1 MALMTTRSGAPLQC
15 FKSFE
20 KRIPLNRRCR
30 HCNDSWC
37 MNLDAS
43 DNLDSCFV
51 FLVSFLLLDTRWSS
65 AWINFIIPRKL
76 TDMLNSPKPR
86 CKIFYV
92 AGGVVRRCSSSPRD
106 LELYDFQSLETSL
119 TPRQRTTGFVE
130 SGVTSPL
137 SPLRSFTPSFTWL
150 PILDIKLIYHSQQ
163 IPSHYNSRNLSPVAK
178 SILPSYSYS
187 TQPPH
192 LGRLSTPA
200 FRGILQALPGV
211 ASATWS
217 AISPWSIA
225 NSPSINFTLSI
236 ALSYLFL
243 GRAILLSVGEDSSD
257 RPGWDWAKQMRCFV
271 TFQLRHMIR
280 LWLAPFPLVF
290 CPLTFSCWF
299 PIPKSGCIALN
310 ERWRWSI
317 RVLCR
322 FLSTPPGLICGH
334 MQDGGAANGLDCAS
348 FGNWQSFTHPPRWNH
363 FVVFVWTTI
372 VRVLFISTDSIPIN
386 QSISR
391 EIKTRPTTLTTA
403 QTSTCKYMSL
413 TPLWSIALICING
426 LTVSAI
432 LSQYYFRC
440 NALMTDKPT

>member
-1 MALMTTRSGAPLQC
+1 
-15 FKSFE
+15 
-20 KRIPLNRRCR
+20 
-30 HCNDSWC
+30 

-76 TDMLNSPKPR
+76 TDMLNSPKPS

-106 LELYDFQSLETSL
+106 LELYNFQSLETSL

-163 IPSHYNSRNLSPVAK
+163 IPSHFNSRNLSPVAK

-187 TQPPH
+187 T
-192 LGRLSTPA
+192 LGLLSTPA
-200 FRGILQALPGV
+200 FWGVLQALLGV

-225 NSPSINFTLSI
+225 SSPSINFTLSI

-243 GRAILLSVGEDSSD
+243 GHAILLSVGEDSSD
-257 RPGWDWAKQMRCFV
+257 RPGWDWAKQMRRLV
-271 TFQLRHMIR
+271 TFQLIHMIR
-280 LWLAPFPLVF
+280 TLV
-290 CPLTFSCWF
+290 S
-299 PIPKSGCIALN
+299 PISACLLCI
-310 ERWRWSI
+310 
-317 RVLCR
+317 
-322 FLSTPPGLICGH
+322 
-334 MQDGGAANGLDCAS
+334 D
-348 FGNWQSFTHPPRWNH
+348 
-363 FVVFVWTTI
+363 
-372 VRVLFISTDSIPIN
+372 
-386 QSISR
+386 
-391 EIKTRPTTLTTA
+391 
-403 QTSTCKYMSL
+403 
-413 TPLWSIALICING
+413 
-426 LTVSAI
+426 I
-432 LSQYYFRC
+432 LMLVPYS
-440 NALMTDKPT
+440 